1 MPFRKCNFSKTLCFS
16 LTLLFFCKPVFS
28 ANLQDINATPD
39 ISAPSGTT
47 QRPKIG
53 LVLSGGGARGFAH
66 IGVLKVL
73 EENNV
78 PIDYIVGTSM
88 GSIIGG
94 LYAIGL
100 TPEEIERGV
109 RGIAWDKVF
118 TDFANRDYK
127 SFRRKQDDYDF
138 FNLQRVGITG
148 DGLQIRPGLIEGQQI
163 ELALDRLAHPG
174 FHINDYDKLRIP
186 FRAIATDIAS
196 GEQFI
201 IKGGNIARAMRASMS
216 IPGALPPITIDNT
229 LLVDGGIANNVPID
243 IVRNMGADIVI
254 VVDVS
259 APLYKKEEIKSGID
273 VTGQLTT
280 ILTRRIADIQIKTMK
295 KDDVLIVPGEQDISS
310 SDFDKYPELIK
321 AGEVATTEK
330 LENIK
335 KLSLSYEDYSSYV
348 TSLPTVANKAPVIE
362 FIEIHNHT
370 ALRDD
375 VMRVRIHQKI
385 GEPLDVPQLEQ
396 DLSYIYGLDYS
407 GSVVYSLE
415 QRDGKT
421 GLIVY
426 VRDRKWAHSYLQ
438 FGLDIESAFDVF
450 SITNFSASY
459 NKNNL
464 NDLAGEFRAV
474 GTIGSEPKLTAELYQ
489 PVNIKLDTFVSLK
502 TGFNTEIVPTL
513 IDDHIESIQR
523 ISRTFLTLSAGQ
535 LFLQNTSF
543 SLGLSYND
551 GSINSLSG
559 LKALQPDFIESY
571 YFVKLFHDSLDN
583 LSYPTTGFFS
593 NLSYTANREAI
604 GADMDYDQIRLTISG
619 ATTFKRYTIFGRAI
633 ADASSNEDNI
643 PLNALFIHGGL
654 FELSGTIR
662 NELLS
667 PYFGLLEAA
676 FYRRLGDIT
685 FLPIYTG
692 FSLETGNAWD
702 NQDDIHSDNLRYAGS
717 IFIGA
722 DTFMGPLYFAFGA
735 TDRGERAI
743 YLNIGKSF
751 LNN

>member
-16 LTLLFFCKPVFS
+16 LTLFFFCKPVFS
-28 ANLQDINATPD
+28 ANLQDISATSD

-47 QRPKIG
+47 QRAKIG

-94 LYAIGL
+94 LYAIGQ

-109 RGIAWDKVF
+109 HGIAWDKVF
-118 TDFANRDYK
+118 NDFAYREYK

-138 FNLQRVGITG
+138 FNLQRIGITG

-186 FRAIATDIAS
+186 FRAIATDITT
-196 GEQFI
+196 GKPFI
-201 IKGGNIARAMRASMS
+201 IKSGNIARAMRASMS
-216 IPGALPPITIDNT
+216 IPGALPPVTIDGT

-259 APLYKKEEIKSGID
+259 APLSAKEEMKSAID

-280 ILTRRIADIQIKTMK
+280 ILTRRIADNQIKTMK
-295 KDDVLIVPGEQDISS
+295 GNDVLIVPGENEISS

-321 AGEVATTEK
+321 SGEVAATEK

-335 KLSLSYEDYSSYV
+335 KLSLSQEDYSSYV
-348 TSLPTVANKAPVIE
+348 TSLPTVTNKAPVIE
-362 FIEIHNHT
+362 FIEIHNQT

-385 GEPLDVPQLEQ
+385 GEVLDVPQLEH
-396 DLSYIYGLDYS
+396 DLSFIYGLDYS

-421 GLIVY
+421 GLIIY
-426 VRDRKWAHSYLQ
+426 IRDRKWAHSYLQ
-438 FGLDIESAFDVF
+438 FGLDIESAFEVI

-523 ISRTFLTLSAGQ
+523 ISRTFFTVSAGQ
-535 LFLQNTSF
+535 LFSQNTEF

-551 GSINSLSG
+551 GLINSVTG
-559 LKALQPDFIESY
+559 LKVLQPDFIESF

-583 LSYPTTGFFS
+583 LSFPNTGFFS
-593 NLSYTANREAI
+593 SLSFTANREDL
-604 GADMDYDQIRLTISG
+604 GADLDYEQIRLTISG
-619 ATTFKRYTIFGRAI
+619 ATTFERYTIFGRAM
-633 ADASSNEDNI
+633 ANASSNEDNL

-654 FELSGTIR
+654 FELSGTVR

-692 FSLETGNAWD
+692 FSLEAGNAWD

-735 TDRGERAI
+735 TDRGERTI
-743 YLNIGKSF
+743 YLNIGKTF

>member
-1 MPFRKCNFSKTLCFS
+1 MPSRRCNYSSIIIFT
-16 LTLLFFCKPVFS
+16 LTLFCFCKIAHS
-28 ANLQDINATPD
+28 EISETNSSEAN
-39 ISAPSGTT
+39 PSENSDS

-66 IGVLKVL
+66 IGVLKFL

-78 PIDYIVGTSM
+78 PIDYVVGTSM

-100 TPEEIERGV
+100 TPEEIESGV

-118 TDFANRDYK
+118 DDFAYRKYK
-127 SFRRKQDDYDF
+127 SFRRKQDNYDF
-138 FNLQRVGITG
+138 YNLQRVGITD

-163 ELALDRLAHPG
+163 ELALDRLAYPG

-186 FRAIATDIAS
+186 FRAIATDIAT
-196 GEQFI
+196 GEPFV
-201 IKGGNIARAMRASMS
+201 IKNGNIARAMRASMS
-216 IPGALPPITIDNT
+216 IPGALPPITIDDT

-243 IVRNMGADIVI
+243 IAREMGADIVI

-259 APLYKKEEIKSGID
+259 APLDSKEEIKSGLD

-295 KDDVLIVPGEQDISS
+295 KDDVLIVPGEQEISS
-310 SDFDKYPELIK
+310 SDFEKHPELIK
-321 AGEVATTEK
+321 AGEIAAIEK
-330 LENIK
+330 LEDIK
-335 KLSLSYEDYSSYV
+335 KLSISYEDYSSYV
-348 TSLPTVANKAPVIE
+348 TALPKVANRNPIIE
-362 FIEIHNHT
+362 FIEINNKT
-370 ALRDD
+370 SLRDD
-375 VMRVRIHQKI
+375 VMRIRIHQKI

-421 GLIVY
+421 GLVVY
-426 VRDRKWAHSYLQ
+426 IRDRKWAHSYLQ
-438 FGLDIESAFDVF
+438 FGLDIESAFEVI

-502 TGFNTEIVPTL
+502 TGFYTEIVPTL
-513 IDDHIESIQR
+513 IDDHIESVQR
-523 ISRTFLTLSAGQ
+523 LQRKFVTLSAGQ
-535 LFLQNTSF
+535 LFLQNTNF

-551 GSINSLSG
+551 GSIVSISG

-571 YFVKLFHDSLDN
+571 YFAKLFHDSLDN
-583 LSYPTTGFFS
+583 LSFPNTGFFS
-593 NLSYTANREAI
+593 SLSYTANREDL
-604 GADMDYDQIRLTISG
+604 GADQDYDQIRLTISG
-619 ATTFKRYTIFGRAI
+619 ATTFERYTIFGRAI
-633 ADASSNEDNI
+633 ADASSDEENI

-654 FELSGTIR
+654 FELSGTVR

-667 PYFGLLEAA
+667 PYFGLLETA

-692 FSLETGNAWD
+692 FSLEAGNAWD
-702 NQDDIHSDNLRYAGS
+702 SKDDINANNMRYAGS
-717 IFIGA
+717 LFIGA
-722 DTFMGPLYFAFGA
+722 DTFIGPLYFAIGA
-735 TDRGERAI
+735 TDQGESAI
-743 YLNIGKSF
+743 YLNIGKTF